1 MGGFGIKLAFSYVT
15 PSQKEHAMKSTTVAM
30 AFVLIIAAA
39 VPAAAQVSFQI
50 GGGAGYVMPAGDYKG
65 SIAEYYAGTNYGLA
79 GGFAV
84 HAKARVGLMGF
95 NLTGEVDYA
104 FLNNDGSPEGGNTS
118 AEVDHKILSIKV
130 GPEFRLGLPA
140 VPVTPYIGLNVAFN
154 SFSGSTKFQGT
165 SSVPSSTVDMASA
178 SRIGIGATVGV
189 MLSSIDIAVHYNL
202 HNLTGKAWGGGSNRV
217 DTYSSLNDDKDPL
230 FAVGDNNHVVKDPR
244 SIQSIVLT
252 VSMMFGI

>member
-1 MGGFGIKLAFSYVT
+1 M
-15 PSQKEHAMKSTTVAM
+15 
-30 AFVLIIAAA
+30 VLVLMIAAA

-50 GGGAGYVMPAGDYKG
+50 GGGAGYVLPAGDYKG
-65 SIAEYYAGTNYGLA
+65 TMAEYYAGTNYGMA

-95 NLTGEVDYA
+95 NVTGEVDYA
-104 FLNNDGSPEGGNTS
+104 FLNNDGSPEGGNSS

-140 VPVTPYIGLNVAFN
+140 VPVTPYLGVNVALN
-154 SFSGSTKFQGT
+154 SFSGSTKFQGV
-165 SSVPSSTVDMASA
+165 SNVPSSTVEMTSA

-202 HNLTGKAWGGGSNRV
+202 HNLTGKTWEGGNNRV
-217 DTYSSLNDDKDPL
+217 DTYSALNDDKDPQY
-230 FAVGDNNHVVKDPR
+230 AAGNTAHVVKDPR
-244 SIQSIVLT
+244 SIQSIVVT
-252 VSMMFGI
+252 VSMMFGL